1 MELCKYNEYRLYAYK
16 NIKLPDAS
24 SRKYRKICLMACI
37 YACIFRIKIYTMY
50 LWDTFGKYIWRGSIV
65 THERIKKR
73 IYYYYNT
80 PSLPL
85 PLPPPRR
92 RRRFRKFLRH
102 ACETTRQ
109 VESTWAKNFGTFPL
123 LQRRGEGETT
133 SMKTDAKSRSVFIA
147 SETSSRYVTTLNVN
161 IRNNGK
167 MNKDIVIY
175 DNFFFFTVKIN

>member
-50 LWDTFGKYIWRGSIV
+50 LWDTFGKCIWRGSIV

-80 PSLPL
+80 SSLPP
-85 PLPPPRR
+85 PLPPVAAAVSENFCDTLAKRHDR
-92 RRRFRKFLRH
+92 LRALGQKTLERFHYSRG
-102 ACETTRQ
+102 E
-109 VESTWAKNFGTFPL
+109 AKVK
-123 LQRRGEGETT
+123 QRRWKPT
-133 SMKTDAKSRSVFIA
+133 
-147 SETSSRYVTTLNVN
+147 
-161 IRNNGK
+161 RNLEAFLSLRK
-167 MNKDIVIY
+167 RVRVM
-175 DNFFFFTVKIN
+175 